1 MKNFGELF
9 QGYLKD
15 EELLSQLGPGVV
27 QAMRIDSKNRRMEL
41 DVAFDKIVKR
51 RVLFDVERKLQK
63 SELNL
68 SFVTIQPHFPEES
81 FSEDYYPELVEELRR
96 RIASLNGTVKDST
109 ARVEG
114 ERLTVTL
121 AHGGAE
127 ILKSKRFDK
136 ELSRLIREEF
146 GKSFQVEFDGVT
158 SIEAD
163 SAVYQEH
170 RTIRRVKEERKKVV
184 EEIETYESKNFEGKR
199 KDTAPISIREGD
211 SLYPQVALS
220 SAKVLY
226 GKPIKGQPIP
236 IAKVTPDAGNVT
248 IWGEVFAAE
257 QRETR
262 DGSKKIYS
270 INVTDYTGSQTL
282 KIIEAKN
289 LCKPLDTI
297 SKGMCLLIRGEVSY
311 DKYDREVIIRPRCLS
326 TVEKVKVVDDA
337 PVKRVELHLHTNMS
351 SMDGVTPAADL
362 INRAYA
368 WGHKAVAIT
377 DTVWPRR
384 SRRHERGQ
392 RDPRQGRENKSNLRY
407 RGLFCQRYGAGG
419 QG

>member
-1 MKNFGELF
+1 MANFF

-170 RTIRRVKEERKKVV
+170 RTIRRVKRGAEKGCR
-184 EEIETYESKNFEGKR
+184 GDR
-199 KDTAPISIREGD
+199 DLRE
-211 SLYPQVALS
+211 Q
-220 SAKVLY
+220 K
-226 GKPIKGQPIP
+226 
-236 IAKVTPDAGNVT
+236 
-248 IWGEVFAAE
+248 F
-257 QRETR
+257 
-262 DGSKKIYS
+262 
-270 INVTDYTGSQTL
+270 
-282 KIIEAKN
+282 
-289 LCKPLDTI
+289 
-297 SKGMCLLIRGEVSY
+297 
-311 DKYDREVIIRPRCLS
+311 
-326 TVEKVKVVDDA
+326 
-337 PVKRVELHLHTNMS
+337 
-351 SMDGVTPAADL
+351 
-362 INRAYA
+362 
-368 WGHKAVAIT
+368 
-377 DTVWPRR
+377 
-384 SRRHERGQ
+384 
-392 RDPRQGRENKSNLRY
+392 
-407 RGLFCQRYGAGG
+407 
-419 QG
+419 

>member
-136 ELSRLIREEF
+136 ELSRLIRSSANGRVVSEGIRTVILGKPNA
-146 GKSFQVEFDGVT
+146 GKSSLMNVLVGEDRAIVT
-158 SIEAD
+158 DIAGTTRDILE
-163 SAVYQEH
+163 EH
-170 RTIRRVKEERKKVV
+170 IYLQGISLNVVDTAGIRSTSDVV
-184 EEIETYESKNFEGKR
+184 EKIGVERAME
-199 KDTAPISIREGD
+199 
-211 SLYPQVALS
+211 
-220 SAKVLY
+220 
-226 GKPIKGQPIP
+226 
-236 IAKVTPDAGNVT
+236 
-248 IWGEVFAAE
+248 AA
-257 QRETR
+257 R
-262 DGSKKIYS
+262 D
-270 INVTDYTGSQTL
+270 
-282 KIIEAKN
+282 
-289 LCKPLDTI
+289 
-297 SKGMCLLIRGEVSY
+297 
-311 DKYDREVIIRPRCLS
+311 
-326 TVEKVKVVDDA
+326 
-337 PVKRVELHLHTNMS
+337 
-351 SMDGVTPAADL
+351 ADL
-362 INRAYA
+362 IIYVVDGSRELDENDLQIMELIRER
-368 WGHKAVAIT
+368 KAV
-377 DTVWPRR
+377 VLL
-384 SRRHERGQ
+384 
-392 RDPRQGRENKSNLRY
+392 NKSDLEPVVSLEEIAEKSGHRVISISAKEETGIDQLEEEIKSLFYEGEIDFNDQILITNVRHAEALREAY
-407 RGLFCQRYGAGG
+407 DSIRMVENSIESGMPEDFFSIDLMNAYEKLGLIVGEAVEDDLVNEIFSKFCMGK
-419 QG
+419 